1 MPCDTYRQPEQTI
14 TQRKEQIR
22 DTIDQ
27 LAKDLIAGRVKPVV
41 GPNGAIAFQGFTSSG
56 GVISSPLL
64 QRNNVTDNCAYR
76 RIMVQGSA
84 AAKMAIFRA
93 EKLAGRS
100 VSKQTVAAGVHS
112 HDGGSTWHGKG

>member
-1 MPCDTYRQPEQTI
+1 MPCDTQRTSPQQTI
-14 TQRKEQIR
+14 TERKEQIR

-41 GPNGAIAFQGFTSSG
+41 GPNGAIAFAGFN
-56 GVISSPLL
+56 
-64 QRNNVTDNCAYR
+64 QRNAITDNCAYR